1 MVLQLEQP
9 KQTEEA
15 VEVVKSVEISTQQ
28 PPPIQK
34 ENKDSNEVK
43 QLLSKKW
50 DVEEK
55 VIELQIEGGQ
65 EKAMKQDKEK
75 ESNSW
80 FKKQFFKDD
89 QSNHK
94 KGKYIYLIVVLTVGT
109 MIMLISN
116 LFINNESSQNALPT
130 FKNNASNQTEEN
142 VETFGKKES
151 TGNSVIGDY
160 ERAYEVQLK
169 EALDSIVGVSDV
181 SVVVNVDA
189 TEKQVLEKNRK
200 SQTQLTDETDR
211 EGGKRKVEDQ
221 STDEQL
227 VIIQNG
233 EKEVPIVVETKKPAI
248 RGVLVVAKGADNIQV
263 KKWIVEAVTRSLDV
277 PSHRV
282 SVLPKKTKGES

>member
-1 MVLQLEQP
+1 
-9 KQTEEA
+9 
-15 VEVVKSVEISTQQ
+15 
-28 PPPIQK
+28 
-34 ENKDSNEVK
+34 
-43 QLLSKKW
+43 
-50 DVEEK
+50 
-55 VIELQIEGGQ
+55 
-65 EKAMKQDKEK
+65 MKQDKEK

-130 FKNNASNQTEEN
+130 LKNNTSIQTEEN
-142 VETFGKKES
+142 VETFGKKDS
-151 TGNSVIGDY
+151 TGNNVIGDY

>member
-1 MVLQLEQP
+1 
-9 KQTEEA
+9 
-15 VEVVKSVEISTQQ
+15 
-28 PPPIQK
+28 
-34 ENKDSNEVK
+34 
-43 QLLSKKW
+43 
-50 DVEEK
+50 
-55 VIELQIEGGQ
+55 
-65 EKAMKQDKEK
+65 MKQDKEK

-80 FKKQFFKDD
+80 FKKHFFKDD
-89 QSNHK
+89 QTNHK
-94 KGKYIYLIVVLTVGT
+94 KGKYIYLIVVLTLGT

-116 LFINNESSQNALPT
+116 VFIKNESSQNALPT
-130 FKNNASNQTEEN
+130 FKNNASSQTEEN
-142 VETFGKKES
+142 VETFGQKNS
-151 TGNSVIGDY
+151 SGNSVISDY

-200 SQTQLTDETDR
+200 SQKQLTDETDR